1 MPRIRRISRILE
13 RTLNGVRIGEIMK
26 AKLEKTTQNKS
37 IFRCEVA
44 EPGSVELSRDAEG
57 RVLLRHGSSDKPVP
71 VEIRRAFPW
80 SAETEYVSIRGE
92 DKKEILLIDR
102 LDRHGEEI
110 QRIIREEL
118 ERHYF
123 IPRIRKVFRILEEF
137 EIGIWD
143 VETDRGRTTF
153 RVRTRDSVR
162 LLGTKRAMI
171 EDADG
176 NFYEIPDLDEL
187 DPRSQETIDGYM

>member
-1 MPRIRRISRILE
+1 MKENTAKPSR
-13 RTLNGVRIGEIMK
+13 
-26 AKLEKTTQNKS
+26 KTAL
-37 IFRCEVA
+37 FHCDAA
-44 EPGSVELSRDAEG
+44 EPGSVELTRDEEG
-57 RVLLRHGSSDKPVP
+57 RVMLRREGSEEPVP
-71 VEIRRAFPW
+71 VQIRRAFPW
-80 SAETEYVSIRGE
+80 SAESEYVSIRGE

-102 LDRHGEEI
+102 LDRHGDSI
-110 QRIIREEL
+110 RKIVREEL

-123 IPRIRKVFRILEEF
+123 IPRIRKVFRIVEEF
-137 EIGIWD
+137 EIGIWE

-153 RVRTRDSVR
+153 RVRTRESVR

-187 DPRSQETIDGYM
+187 DPKSQEAIDGYM